1 MWVGTIST
9 WRPPVNWVS
18 TSKTRFTSIL
28 EKILAF
34 TPSHLN
40 NKENIIFDNNNNN
53 NHNDNSNDSIDFF
66 EFFSDLNY
74 SENMCSSEKKK
85 KKKKPKNKNMG
96 CNKRGLGRA
105 TAWVS
110 LRPGLRVDWV
120 ALRPRSYAPWL
131 YLWVSVWYFSHHSSI
146 LRDWT
151 INKHL

>member
-85 KKKKPKNKNMG
+85 KKKNPKTK
-96 CNKRGLGRA
+96 
-105 TAWVS
+105 TWVAI
-110 LRPGLRVDWV
+110 REAWV
-120 ALRPRSYAPWL
+120 ALRPG
-131 YLWVSVWYFSHHSSI
+131 SHCD
-146 LRDWT
+146 LGRAWT
-151 INKHL
+151 GSRCDLGHTHPGSTCGSRCGTLVTIHPF